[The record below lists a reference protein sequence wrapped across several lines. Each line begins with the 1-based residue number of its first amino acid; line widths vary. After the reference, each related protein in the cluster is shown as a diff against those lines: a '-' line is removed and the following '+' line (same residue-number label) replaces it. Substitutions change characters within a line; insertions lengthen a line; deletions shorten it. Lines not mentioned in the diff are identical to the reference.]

1 MSRTD
6 VSRVMRR
13 ILVLAVLV
21 MGLAL
26 ASSGLGQT
34 NAVAAVCCSQCP
46 ENFDNC
52 LLLCNDDPGCIAG
65 CNSAWEHCNRFC
77 DSLC

>member
-6 VSRVMRR
+6 VLRLMRR
-13 ILVLAVLV
+13 FLVLAVLV
-21 MGLAL
+21 IGLAL
-26 ASSGLGQT
+26 ASSGLGRT
-34 NAVAAVCCSQCP
+34 NATAAVCCSQCP

-52 LLLCNDDPGCIAG
+52 LLTCNDDPACIQA
-65 CNSAWEHCNRFC
+65 CNTAWERCNRFC